1 MIRPFLKADLPAVL
15 SIWLSANQDAT
26 HLSLPPTYLALV
38 RELLPQ
44 AEILIHESDPG
55 QSDGFIGLSDSLIEG
70 LFVARSARFHGVG
83 RQLLNA
89 AKEEKSFR
97 LFKEKPSSV

>member
-15 SIWLSANQDAT
+15 FIWLSPIGT
-26 HLSLPPTYLALV
+26 PRIYPCFLLV

-55 QSDGFIGLSDSLIEG
+55 QIDGFIGLSASLIEG
-70 LFVARSARFHGVG
+70 LFVARSARFHECWP
-83 RQLLNA
+83 A
-89 AKEEKSFR
+89 ASERRKRGKVIPPF
-97 LFKEKPSSV
+97 

>member
-1 MIRPFLKADLPAVL
+1 MIRPFFKSRPA
-15 SIWLSANQDAT
+15 SY
-26 HLSLPPTYLALV
+26 YLAIV

-55 QSDGFIGLSDSLIEG
+55 QSDGFIGLSASLIEG

>member
-1 MIRPFLKADLPAVL
+1 M
-15 SIWLSANQDAT
+15 
-26 HLSLPPTYLALV
+26 

-44 AEILIHESDPG
+44 AEILIHEPDPG